1 MSGGDARG
9 WPGGR
14 RCDSHMHTG
23 RDAWPPRARG
33 ASSLLS
39 CTQLCGVGYAGRLI
53 SRSAISQPACRPP
66 RTHVHDQPNSHPYC
80 RHMSTAQQALQLRAV
95 CVHATTVSVRR
106 PASTAVAT
114 ATLNVDFWS
123 FGLVCKATTGDSP
136 PGEVCALH
144 ALCGVRDVTRV
155 GGLQFYRAQK
165 RYFRYIYERTA
176 DRRDRRVSAHA
187 LGPNEHCHT

>member
-1 MSGGDARG
+1 M
-9 WPGGR
+9 
-14 RCDSHMHTG
+14 
-23 RDAWPPRARG
+23 
-33 ASSLLS
+33 
-39 CTQLCGVGYAGRLI
+39 QGVGRGGADATATCIPGATPGHLVRAALLRFYRAPSSVELAMPGD
-53 SRSAISQPACRPP
+53 SSAALLFRNRHAARHAPMSM
-66 RTHVHDQPNSHPYC
+66 TNSHPYC
-80 RHMSTAQQALQLRAV
+80 ATADTCPQHNRLYSCMRTCHYPSAV
-95 CVHATTVSVRR
+95 PRLV
-106 PASTAVAT
+106 T